1 MKKIFS
7 FILLSLLAQSVWSQS
22 GEGYDPQNPADPDV
36 YYMLTLEAAPLSGGT
51 VSPNTRQKLSAGQST
66 YISASPRLGYEFK
79 RWMMGDSLVS
89 TDRSLY
95 FTMPEHDA
103 VLTAYFEWN
112 PEYNPQNPGDPD
124 AEGYSHHVYV
134 YASPS
139 AGGYF
144 NSSSFTLVE
153 GKTTNIYAYPR
164 EGYRFESW
172 MCNGEVV
179 STENPLNIRMGTS
192 DIAYVATF
200 VYNPVSPGEPSP
212 NMFNAATGEVIIDN
226 FKPGSLNSAIYAAV
240 GSSEN
245 YDAVQSITV
254 IGRMQ
259 SSDFGFART
268 YCNCSLIDLSRTTG
282 YTEVPSWSFERAEA
296 LTKLVLPA
304 SVERIGSNAFN
315 GCKNLSELYCY
326 AVTPPEV
333 SENTFNDV
341 ETALVIKVPAS
352 AVSLYQKAN
361 GWKNFNILPVD
372 EETCSMVINL
382 PADASDG
389 RYKNMYIELQ
399 NAISLQSYKYLITD
413 RTSYTF
419 ASLIR
424 NTSYNIYV
432 KNGVGAILGEKAKV
446 MLGEEDITI
455 TFDALL
461 QPQTLTAKVL
471 MPDGTDVTSQASI
484 TWLNEDGSL
493 LGNGAKLTGVLE
505 GTNVTYRIV
514 LPQALAMQFG
524 MPDDAAYTVKAS
536 GNEITCQLQAF
547 EELSV
552 SGRILDMTTGQ
563 PISGATVTVSQLLNG
578 KYTKSVIARSD
589 NEGVFTISVVNVQ
602 SSVTI
607 SANNYMSQTAEYA
620 DFSNGQ
626 QLSDMMLKA
635 ITGAVIS
642 VNFTY
647 TESVEAG
654 QTAETQGAYSD
665 ESNVTY
671 NIVNQTK
678 NTSVTDF
685 KVQEGSIILLEEVA
699 EGDVLNITATSK
711 TSKFK
716 DVSVQTVIDSRNR
729 ADVTFP
735 VVELG
740 GLKVVVSESEN
751 NGIVGILYDSEGVLL
766 RKATF
771 NGDTLTINNL
781 ADGSYTLVTMGN
793 SKFFNS
799 VLNLSELT
807 NAGLSEGRDYVA
819 KSVSITSGVVTR
831 LDIASVPTFDESQ
844 FYYTAENTSFS
855 ANKSQVTIGNY
866 ITLRAKVDFKNE
878 YVASVRN
885 LKLVVDLP
893 ESCSFVENSV
903 LTGNGMGGYEVAG
916 NRVTVN
922 MNSLDDVVR
931 FCIIPT
937 AGGTCKPSAFVQFN
951 YGGED
956 ILQPIG
962 SAYFN
967 AQNLAISVPTQTAD
981 SVLVVNGTAQT
992 DCVVKVYDNNVLVG
1006 QTRSLANGRWSARVN
1021 LYRPYSHSFHNI
1033 YAEVESSNG
1042 QTLQTDTRLVE
1053 FDKTM
1058 TQLKTITMLYNGKTI
1073 VFDQIE
1079 GTTNTNTYTYVPSVT
1094 DFTFIAK
1101 FTKND
1106 TTLVK
1111 NLEFKVYTS
1120 DGTMRKI
1127 PGTFSSRHNAWIG
1140 ESSFSDS
1147 NRLPINIAVNYSN
1160 ILLSANLSDQ
1170 MGEEQLLMQECYNH
1184 IEQTLADKAIV
1195 TLLPSDEDMVV
1206 CEMTSEG
1213 MQGSIQFSIEELDY
1227 EQSLALVDAVQFD
1240 FIPTDNGYFLR
1251 YVEEDG
1257 DGIAVTIID
1266 SEERMALKLR
1276 ILATSNDSRM
1286 LAKSSLKRD
1295 LIAVLKKEW
1304 KNGDLFSDI
1313 KGIFDNIADFLDLKK
1328 YITRPNFEMWCDLIN
1343 SYMDTYD
1350 KVSASITPLLI
1361 ERCQD
1366 GTLRLTSEQISNFEE
1381 RRNSIGDMTS
1391 KFCDN
1396 YYDHLKLYQMKLRNA
1411 VICDVLANL
1420 ATLGAGKV
1428 VGKLTGKATSFLLN
1442 KLKGRLA
1449 YGAQLWLKSILGLS
1463 FDITEDNL
1471 ENIINPFKESCDFED
1486 VGKEIDTWGPEEN
1499 AKFMEMYDFLR
1510 KQILSSYKNCDP
1522 EDSEDQEDQGDIP
1535 PTQPVSP
1542 SIDPS
1547 GYVYEGVSSN
1557 RLQGVTATAYY
1568 METTEDM
1575 YGVLHDE
1582 PKVWN
1587 AEEYAQE
1594 NPLFTDE
1601 NGMYRW
1607 DVPQGLWQVKFEKDG
1622 YQTTY
1627 SEWLPVPPPQ
1637 LDVNIAMTQM
1647 IQPLVKSA
1655 KAIDKGMEIEFDKYM
1670 EPNTLTAENILVLRN
1685 GEKINGD
1692 IVLVNEEPVTEG
1704 SEQTYASKVRFALPE
1719 DVKLLSTDKV
1729 ELTVSRSVKS
1739 YAGVPMQE
1747 DYHQDFDVEPVV
1759 ESIAVDS
1766 MINVTYGGERK
1777 VVIAAQPIDAAKG
1790 KKMTVKSLSGAIA
1803 TVNVDEVVLDE
1814 NGQAEL
1820 IITGELPGQ
1829 TVVSMQVEG
1838 SDVKGQ
1844 LLVNVK
1850 EAERM
1855 VTIAPQASRL
1865 SGAQVYRGTQIFL
1878 TCETENAVIYYTLD
1892 GSCPCETATAI
1903 KYEAGTP
1910 IVIESDNTT
1919 IKAMAV
1925 ALDLQESEVAEFSY
1939 TLKKTSLGY
1948 QLQEGWNWI
1957 SHNMD
1962 DVVSVDT
1969 YQDYAERIVGKN
1981 AEAVKNAESGYAG
1994 SLTGLLPTEAY
2005 KVKVSQKTTDVLQG
2019 YEFNASSTG
2028 VPVTTGW
2035 NWIGYPVG
2043 QSMLVDEALAFHNA
2057 TEGDFIVGQDG
2068 FAEFV
2073 DGKWIGILEGLVPG
2087 HGYMYKSGAEG
2098 EIMFNTAI
2106 VSVASSRIGK
2116 RNLLKNSPWTPVKYA
2131 YPDVMPVTAQLTVN
2145 GEPANDGTY
2154 HVGAFC
2160 DTECRGVGLWKDDR
2174 LMMNVY
2180 GVEGEKIR
2188 FVLTNAESGKTY
2200 DAENQITLVSDNIG
2214 NWHTPYAVI
2223 VSDQATGVTLLSK
2236 GLLVTPVVF
2245 DDHINVNANGNIEKL
2260 TLSNMKGQQIIT
2272 NINLGD
2278 NVSIPTNQLTEG
2290 IYILTVKTSN
2300 QTYCRKVIKSGK

>member
-1601 NGMYRW
+1601 NGMYQW
-1607 DVPQGLWQVKFEKDG
+1607 DVPQGLWQVKFEKEG
-1622 YQTTY
+1622 YETTY

-1637 LDVNIAMTQM
+1637 LEVNIGMVQSR
-1647 IQPLVKSA
+1647 QPEVKQA
-1655 KAIDKGMEIEFDKYM
+1655 HAYKDGIEVEFDKYM
-1670 EPNTLTAENILVLRN
+1670 LPALLNTENILVSQN
-1685 GEKINGD
+1685 GEYVEGEVKM
-1692 IVLVNEEPVTEG
+1692 LNEETAYNDESVK
-1704 SEQTYASKVRFALPE
+1704 YASKIHFVPTTPFTASE
-1719 DVKLLSTDKV
+1719 VT
-1729 ELTVSRSVKS
+1729 LTVANRVKS
-1739 YAGVPMQE
+1739 YAGLQMQD
-1747 DYHQDFDVEPVV
+1747 DYVQTFDVEPRVRLM
-1759 ESIAVDS
+1759 AVDS
-1766 MINVTYGGERK
+1766 LVNIGYGSERTL
-1777 VVIAAQPIDAAKG
+1777 VVAALPADASKG
-1790 KKMTVKSLSGAIA
+1790 RQVAVRSLSAMIA
-1803 TVNVDEVVLDE
+1803 TVSTDTLTLDE

-1820 IITGELPGQ
+1820 VVTGELPGA
-1829 TVVSMQVEG
+1829 TVLNYQVVG
-1838 SDVKGQ
+1838 TDVQGVTT
-1844 LLVNVK
+1844 VNVK
-1850 EAERM
+1850 EATKL
-1855 VTIAPQASRL
+1855 VTIAPRASRV
-1865 SGAQVYRGTQIFL
+1865 SGTQVYRGTEIRL
-1878 TCETENAVIYYTLD
+1878 TSETEGAEIWYTLD
-1892 GSCPCETATAI
+1892 GSCPCNTETAL
-1903 KYEAGTP
+1903 KYNPDEPIIIAGDS
-1910 IVIESDNTT
+1910 VT
-1919 IKAMAV
+1919 IKAMAKGH
-1925 ALDLQESEVAEFSY
+1925 DLAESDVSEFSY
-1939 TLKKTSLGY
+1939 TLKKTALGY
-1948 QLQEGWNWI
+1948 QLPEGWTWV
-1957 SHNMD
+1957 SHNIEEG
-1962 DVVSVDT
+1962 VPAT
-1969 YQDYAERIVGKN
+1969 AFATNAERIVGQTN
-1981 AEAVKNAESGYAG
+1981 EMISDPAFGLVGG
-1994 SLTGLLPTEAY
+1994 LPTLLPTESY
-2005 KVKVSQKTTDVLQG
+2005 KLKLSMPTNNRLEG
-2019 YEFNASSTG
+2019 YEFNARDNR
-2028 VPVTTGW
+2028 VPLQQGW
-2035 NWIGYPVG
+2035 NWIGYPVS
-2043 QSMLVDEALAFHNA
+2043 QTMTLAEALAFFEA
-2057 TEGDFIVGQDG
+2057 AEGDFIVGQDG
-2068 FAEFV
+2068 FAEYS
-2073 DGKWIGILEGLVPG
+2073 DGEWQGTLEGMIPG
-2087 HGYMYKSGAEG
+2087 KGYLYKSATATA
-2098 EIMFNTAI
+2098 IPFNTAI
-2106 VSVASSRIGK
+2106 VSTAASRMGK
-2116 RNLLKNSPWTPVKYA
+2116 RNYLKGSPWAPAKGL
-2131 YPDVMPVTAQLTVN
+2131 YPNVMPLTAELFDKGVKVD
-2145 GEPANDGTY
+2145 AADCL
-2154 HVGAFC
+2154 VGAFVGS
-2160 DTECRGVGLWKDDR
+2160 ECRGVGQWQKGR
-2174 LMMNVY
+2174 LLMTVY
-2180 GVEGEKIR
+2180 GDQGEDIR
-2188 FVLTNAESGKTY
+2188 FVAVQPSTGLYYDVTEQVTFSPDNAGTWLSPVALTLGDETTAVRQLADGQLSVSPAVAHDHVTVSVGGRDISYLVLTGMNGQTVLSVSNVGKSAT
-2200 DAENQITLVSDNIG
+2200 I
-2214 NWHTPYAVI
+2214 
-2223 VSDQATGVTLLSK
+2223 ATGQLPDGMYIMTVQAAGQSFYRKLLKSSK
-2236 GLLVTPVVF
+2236 
-2245 DDHINVNANGNIEKL
+2245 
-2260 TLSNMKGQQIIT
+2260 
-2272 NINLGD
+2272 
-2278 NVSIPTNQLTEG
+2278 
-2290 IYILTVKTSN
+2290 
-2300 QTYCRKVIKSGK
+2300 